1 MPTTVTL
8 AGVEMEHPLMNA
20 GGTCKTLEEVQRFAR
35 SAVSAVMVNLLVPE
49 RPGNS
54 GNTYWSNGH
63 YSLNSKGL
71 PSRGK
76 QYYVEVL
83 PEMVR
88 IVHQAGKKIFV
99 NISGFTPEEYAD
111 LAHMAAKAGVD
122 AIEFNFGCPNIWKD
136 GMQKKILSFDLAGIA
151 YTLRLV
157 GAFGLT
163 IPVGTKLSPY
173 SDPGMINSVSM
184 LLGELDSSPGY
195 VRVSFLTLCNTFPNA
210 YIPRPDGKS
219 VISVGLAGLAGKAM
233 KPIALGQILQ
243 FKTLQD
249 EEVLPDHIQFVGA
262 GGVGS
267 NQDVQ
272 DFLAVGATAVQ
283 AATAYFD
290 HDENPSAYSDILLD

>member
-8 AGVEMEHPLMNA
+8 AGVELEHPLMNA

-35 SAVSAVMVNLLVPE
+35 SAVSAVMVNLLVSE

-76 QYYVEVL
+76 QYYLEVL

-136 GMQKKILSFDLAGIA
+136 GMQKKILSFDLAGIT

-163 IPVGTKLSPY
+163 VPVGAKLSPY
-173 SDPGMINSVSM
+173 SDPGMINGVSM

-210 YIPRPDGKS
+210 YIPRPDGKP
-219 VISVGLAGLAGKAM
+219 VISAGLAGLAGKAM
-233 KPIALGQILQ
+233 KPIALGQIVQ
-243 FKTLQD
+243 FKASQD
-249 EEVLPDHIQFVGA
+249 AGVLPGHIQFVGA

-267 NQDVQ
+267 NHDVE
-272 DFLAVGATAVQ
+272 DYLAVGATAVQ
-283 AATAYFD
+283 AATSYFD

>member
-1 MPTTVTL
+1 MSLEVTL
-8 AGVEMEHPLMNA
+8 AGMELEHPLMNA

-63 YSLNSKGL
+63 YSLNSMGL
-71 PSRGK
+71 PSRRK
-76 QYYVEVL
+76 QYYVELL

-111 LAHMAAKAGVD
+111 LARMADEAGVD
-122 AIEFNFGCPNIWKD
+122 AIEFNFGCPNIWE
-136 GMQKKILSFDLAGIA
+136 GSSQKKILSFDLAGLA

-157 GAFGLT
+157 GTFRLAV
-163 IPVGTKLSPY
+163 PVGVKLSPY

-233 KPIALGQILQ
+233 KPIALGQIMQ
-243 FKTLQD
+243 FKASQD
-249 EEVLPDHIQFVGA
+249 AGVLPGHIQFVGA
-262 GGVGS
+262 GGVS
-267 NQDVQ
+267 SDADVQ
-272 DFLAVGATAVQ
+272 DYLAVGATVVE

-290 HDENPSAYSDILLD
+290 HNENPGAYGDILLD

>member
-1 MPTTVTL
+1 MSLEVTL
-8 AGVEMEHPLMNA
+8 AGMELEHPLMNA

-63 YSLNSKGL
+63 YSLNSMGL

-76 QYYVEVL
+76 QYYVELL

-99 NISGFTPEEYAD
+99 NISGFMPEEYAD
-111 LAHMAAKAGVD
+111 LARMADEAGVD

-136 GMQKKILSFDLAGIA
+136 GMQKQILSFDLGGIT

-157 GAFGLT
+157 GACGIT
-163 IPVGTKLSPY
+163 VPVGVKLSPY

-233 KPIALGQILQ
+233 KPIALGQIMQ
-243 FKTLQD
+243 FKASQD
-249 EEVLPDHIQFVGA
+249 AGVLPGHIQFVGA
-262 GGVGS
+262 GGVS
-267 NQDVQ
+267 TEADVQ

-283 AATAYFD
+283 AATTYFD
-290 HDENPSAYSDILLD
+290 HNENPGAYGDILLD